1 MAIFANFFYKATAD
15 LEIIATIFTHNPAAV
30 EAATNS
36 NTNNNNNNHHNKFQ
50 QTPVQTFAIIF

>member
-15 LEIIATIFTHNPAAV
+15 LEIIVTIFTHNPAVV
-30 EAATNS
+30 EVAINS
-36 NTNNNNNNHHNKFQ
+36 NPDNNKINHHNKSQ